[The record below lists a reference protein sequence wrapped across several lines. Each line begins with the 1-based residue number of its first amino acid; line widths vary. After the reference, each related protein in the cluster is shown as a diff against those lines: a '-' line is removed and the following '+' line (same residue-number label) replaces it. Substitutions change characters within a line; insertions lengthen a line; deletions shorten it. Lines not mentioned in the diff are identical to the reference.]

1 MHIPPPFYF
10 ASAFI
15 AGMALDRWVPL
26 PRLDAQWTTVRL
38 AGSYGLMAAAMM
50 AGGWAILRFL
60 RHHTPVIPGRTAR
73 AMVTDGPNRV
83 TRNPMYVGLFV
94 LYGALSLRTNLL
106 WPLLLAPLLW
116 LLLNYRIVPGEER
129 HLTERFGAA
138 YVEYCQHVRRW
149 L

>member
-10 ASAFI
+10 ASAFV
-15 AGMALDRWVPL
+15 AGMLLDRWVPL
-26 PRLDAQWTTVRL
+26 PLLDAQWTPVRL

-60 RHHTPVIPGRTAR
+60 RHHTPVIPGRTAQ
-73 AMVTDGPNRV
+73 AMVTDGPYRV

-94 LYGALSLRTNLL
+94 LYAGLSLRTNLL

-116 LLLNYRIVPGEER
+116 ALLNYRIIAGEER

-138 YVEYCQHVRRW
+138 YVEYCRRVRRW